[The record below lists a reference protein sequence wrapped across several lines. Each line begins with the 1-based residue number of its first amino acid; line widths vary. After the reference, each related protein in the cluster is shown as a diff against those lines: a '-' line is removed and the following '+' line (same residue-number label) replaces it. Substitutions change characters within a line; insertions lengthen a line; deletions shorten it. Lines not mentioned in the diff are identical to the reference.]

1 MNGISLGNMLQND
14 PTATHDVLHIINDA
28 AHQSSDNQP
37 HYLCGLFLVSKSS
50 MFKNNMNS
58 YYNLHNV

>member
-1 MNGISLGNMLQND
+1 MLRND

-28 AHQSSDNQP
+28 AHQSADNQP
-37 HYLCGLFLVSKSS
+37 RFLWGLFLVPKST
-50 MFKNNMNS
+50 MLKKNMNS